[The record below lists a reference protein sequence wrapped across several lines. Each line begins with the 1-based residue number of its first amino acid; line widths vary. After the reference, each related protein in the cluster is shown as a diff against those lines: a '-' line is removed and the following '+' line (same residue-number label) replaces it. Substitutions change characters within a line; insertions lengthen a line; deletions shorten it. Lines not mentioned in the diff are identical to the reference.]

1 MGQGDAE
8 GGTHRSART
17 HTFDLEKS
25 CRVSAKYFL
34 KVGK

>member
-17 HTFDLEKS
+17 HFWLGEVVPGQ
-25 CRVSAKYFL
+25 REIFPE
-34 KVGK
+34 GW